1 MKRHGNLYARIC
13 AIKNLRAAAYN
24 AARRKRNRREVRA
37 FFANLE
43 AELEALH
50 TELSSGTYR
59 TSPYEIFEKMEGKRR
74 IIFKLPFR
82 DRVVHWAIMQVLE
95 PIWTPQFTADTHACI
110 KGRGMHSLLTRLRAD
125 LRNDPGGTAYC
136 LKIDVRKFYP
146 TIDHDILKA
155 VVRRKIKDPEVL
167 ALLDGIIDSAEGVP
181 IGNYISQY
189 LANLYLSEL
198 DHLLKE
204 VAGVRYYYRY
214 ADDMVLLAGDKP
226 TLHGWLVVI
235 NDWLETER
243 RLSLKGNYQIF
254 PVESRG
260 IDFVGYVTFHTHCL
274 ARKKNKKGLC
284 RELAKLRR
292 AGVPEAEI
300 MLLTASRAGFMK
312 HCDSKHLMKTLDMKK
327 FSDLVPKTAGN
338 LTGTKYHIDTILN
351 REIHLTGYKL
361 APSKFNNDQSL
372 TLQYSILEP
381 LTETGPDGQPRPVID
396 DAGQPVTDWVQH
408 ITFTGSQALIR
419 QLEGVEITE
428 PLRAKIIKQ
437 PIGGNGQ
444 RCFYKIVDPDD

>member
-1 MKRHGNLYARIC
+1 MKRFGNLYARIC
-13 AIKNLRAAAYN
+13 DISNLRLAAEN
-24 AARRKRNRREVRA
+24 AARNKRRRDEVRD

-43 AELEALH
+43 ANLLELHRL
-50 TELSSGTYR
+50 LIYRLYR
-59 TSPYEIFEKMEGKRR
+59 TSAYEIFEKIEGKRR
-74 IIFKLPFR
+74 LIFKLPFR

-110 KGRGMHSLLTRLRAD
+110 KGRGMHSLLKKLRAD
-125 LRNDPGGTAYC
+125 LAADPEGTAYC
-136 LKIDVRKFYP
+136 LKLDIRKFYP
-146 TIDHDILKA
+146 TIDHEILKT
-155 VVRRKIKDPEVL
+155 VVRRKIKDPDVL
-167 ALLDGIIDSAEGVP
+167 WLLDEIIDSAEGVP

-226 TLHGWLVVI
+226 TLHGWLVLI
-235 NDWLETER
+235 NDWLNEER
-243 RLSLKGNYQIF
+243 RVDLKSNYQIF

-274 ARKKNKKGLC
+274 ARKKNKQGLC

-312 HCDSKHLMKTLDMKK
+312 HCDSKHLFKILDMKK
-327 FSDLVPKTAGN
+327 FSDLVPKTTGN

-361 APSKFNNDQSL
+361 APSKFNSDQSL
-372 TLQYSILEP
+372 TLQYEIEEP
-381 LTETGPDGQPRPVID
+381 LMETGPDGQGRPVID
-396 DAGQPVTDWVQH
+396 DDGNPVTGWVKH
-408 ITFTGSQALIR
+408 ISFTGSQALVR

-437 PIGGNGQ
+437 PIDRG